1 MEGCDSCFGRRSIW
15 IVCFIEERLGN
26 IGYLRAMDKLEFIED
41 KSTGIEIVSMEHVK
55 ISYPR
60 HTHIDHYVFGI
71 ITEGVVSIGIGSE
84 NFECHEGEY
93 FTVAPDIVHSINPV
107 TEYYSMITTCLPVDG
122 DISGELDII
131 KNEIIGNPELEIS
144 IEEMAKKVNISSYH
158 MIRKFASE
166 NGLTPHKFQM
176 QCRVRKAQELLREG
190 YKVIDVAH
198 MVGFCDQSHLDRV
211 FKKQVGISPEQ
222 YINSAIL
229 SKS

>member
-1 MEGCDSCFGRRSIW
+1 M
-15 IVCFIEERLGN
+15 CFIEERLDN
-26 IGYLRAMDKLEFIED
+26 FGYLRAMDKLEFIED

-84 NFECHEGEY
+84 DFECHEGEY

-107 TEYYSMITTCLPVDG
+107 TEYY
-122 DISGELDII
+122 
-131 KNEIIGNPELEIS
+131 
-144 IEEMAKKVNISSYH
+144 ISSYH